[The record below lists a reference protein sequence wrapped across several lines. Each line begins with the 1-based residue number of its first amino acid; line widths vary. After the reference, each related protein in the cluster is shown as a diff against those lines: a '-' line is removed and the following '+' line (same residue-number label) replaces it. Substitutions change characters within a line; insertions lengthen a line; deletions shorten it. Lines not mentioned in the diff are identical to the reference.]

1 MIASVLNQT
10 QLDESRVGSDVP
22 ASTKLTQRKAANE
35 SAPIIQL
42 ALSFS
47 AAAKA
52 LDISER
58 TLWSLSKAGK
68 IRSFRIGTARRY
80 HVAELERYIAE
91 RTLAEEIDPPTIH
104 PGYANLR
111 RRKSSR

>member
-1 MIASVLNQT
+1 MIAPNRPVA
-10 QLDESRVGSDVP
+10 ESDIPTTGNEP
-22 ASTKLTQRKAANE
+22 APTKTTKRRTKPE
-35 SAPIIQL
+35 SAPTIQL
-42 ALSFS
+42 ALSFQ

-91 RTLAEEIDPPTIH
+91 RTQAEEIDPPTFH
-104 PGYANLR
+104 PGYENLR